1 MGGGGVS
8 APKPVTLGE
17 SIGDVTNTAGPVYNT
32 EAQYQPKYQAL
43 SNQLSGQNM
52 NAFYGQAANVA
63 VPGSAGLANQQ
74 AALNTSIMA
83 NRGQQAGAAT
93 MNANPF
99 IGQSAQAS
107 GSLINQGQAGSAQA
121 ANMLMSGQGLVGQG
135 QGLVGQG
142 LGTFGQGS
150 ANPQTLQNLNNTV
163 NQNISGALPSSV
175 TNAISQ
181 GTGATFAANG
191 LFNSNPAAASNLLNQ
206 ANYEQARQQQWTNL
220 GSQVQSLNQGEQ
232 QAGTAEQ
239 QVGVGQQQAGVSQQ
253 QAGTQ
258 LFGAS
263 SLAQNFGIGGLQNSA
278 GMLQSGINGLVNP
291 NQMNANLAALTSAY
305 TPGTVTPQIVPQLL
319 GTSAQL
325 NETNSQ
331 GQFAASSANAQLQNQ
346 QSASMMS
353 AGASAAV
360 ASASIAASFA

>member
-8 APKPVTLGE
+8 APPPVTLGQ
-17 SIGDVTNTAGPVYNT
+17 SIGDVTNTAGQVYNT
-32 EAQYQPKYQAL
+32 EAQYQPQYQAL
-43 SNQLSGQNM
+43 SSGLSSQNM
-52 NAFYGQAANVA
+52 NQFTSQMGTVGIPESANMA
-63 VPGSAGLANQQ
+63 MQQ
-74 AALNTSIMA
+74 ANWGTTIQNMY
-83 NRGQQAGAAT
+83 GQQAGKAT

-107 GSLINQGQAGSAQA
+107 GALINQGQAGSAQA
-121 ANMLMSGQGLVGQG
+121 ANMLSSGQGLVGQG
-135 QGLVGQG
+135 QGLIQTGI
-142 LGTFGQGS
+142 GTYGQGS
-150 ANPQTLQNLNNTV
+150 ANPQTLQQMNSIY
-163 NQNISGALPSSV
+163 NQNASGALPSSV

-232 QAGTAEQ
+232 QAGTAQQ
-239 QVGVGQQQAGVSQQ
+239 QVGVSEQQAGS
-253 QAGTQ
+253 Q

-263 SLAQNFGIGGLQNSA
+263 SLAQNFGLGGLQNSA
-278 GMLQSGINGLVNP
+278 GMLQQGINGIVNP
-291 NQMNANLAALTSAY
+291 NQMNMNTSALASAY

-319 GTSAQL
+319 GTSAAL

-331 GQFAASSANAQLQNQ
+331 GQFAASSANAQLQNS
-346 QSASMMS
+346 QSAAMMS
-353 AGASAAV
+353 AGGSAAI
-360 ASASIAASFA
+360 ASASIAVSFA